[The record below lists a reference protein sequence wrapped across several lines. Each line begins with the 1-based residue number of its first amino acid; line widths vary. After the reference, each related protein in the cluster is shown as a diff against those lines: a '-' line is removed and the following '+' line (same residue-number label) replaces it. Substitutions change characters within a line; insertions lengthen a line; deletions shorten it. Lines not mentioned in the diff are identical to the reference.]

1 MLRVLVPFI
10 LIGLLVFAIV
20 DILVIDGGRVRGL
33 PKYGWIGVV
42 VLLPFI
48 GPLLWFLVG
57 RERLEPRNHGRY
69 AEPPTV
75 SSGPGRRFGPIAPDD
90 DPDFLGRLSREQQ
103 QEERIRELEKRLN
116 ELGDD
121 KPEK

>member
-1 MLRVLVPFI
+1 MIRVLVP
-10 LIGLLVFAIV
+10 LVLTGLLVFAIV
-20 DILVIDGGRVRGL
+20 DIIVIDSGRVRGL
-33 PKYGWIGVV
+33 PKFAWIGVV
-42 VLLPFI
+42 VLLPLI
-48 GPLLWFLVG
+48 GPLLWFLIG
-57 RERLEPRNHGRY
+57 RERLEQRSHGPY
-69 AEPPTV
+69 ADAAGVPTR
-75 SSGPGRRFGPIAPDD
+75 PGRRFGPIAPDD

>member
-1 MLRVLVPFI
+1 MIRVLVP
-10 LIGLLVFAIV
+10 LVLTGLLVFAIV
-20 DILVIDGGRVRGL
+20 DIIVIDSGRVRGL
-33 PKYGWIGVV
+33 PKFAWIGVV
-42 VLLPFI
+42 VLLPLI
-48 GPLLWFLVG
+48 GPLLWFLIG
-57 RERLEPRNHGRY
+57 RERLEQRSHGRY
-69 AEPPTV
+69 ADAPGVPTRL
-75 SSGPGRRFGPIAPDD
+75 GRRFGPIAPDD